1 VPRRSQVADA
11 PAGLGVDED
20 GGVDEAA
27 AQGEVVIPSTRSGTS
42 ALAMST
48 MRDPRAQRAVACRR
62 NVAEKSPP
70 AQKIERAY
78 EDSFNQHSA
87 GGLIVFDS
95 PDIESIE

>member
-1 VPRRSQVADA
+1 MDQLVAGRADDEHYARRAC
-11 PAGLGVDED
+11 
-20 GGVDEAA
+20 
-27 AQGEVVIPSTRSGTS
+27 
-42 ALAMST
+42 
-48 MRDPRAQRAVACRR
+48 AVACRR

-78 EDSFNQHSA
+78 EDSFKQHSA